1 MKDRAKM
8 QSDSAGA
15 GRVRRS
21 LLPTLRF
28 VLIFA
33 VSAPLAL
40 LILSLRPEAWRFT
53 LLYPVA
59 VLVLFAADLTMTLPW
74 KRLGVTVHVP
84 PRLTPASR
92 GKRREEC
99 VKISLDAGDWDRPV
113 NVEILPELSGD
124 ALEPLPVRGEL
135 AGRTDFFCPLAPT
148 RRGRLLLDALWL
160 RWRGPWG
167 LAEMRLRQPVG
178 EAVDVVPDVRGLH
191 EDALRF
197 FTGDTI
203 FGSKVQRA
211 RGEGTEFE
219 ALREFAPGMDT
230 RLIDWKRSARHR
242 KLLGREFRQERN
254 HLIVVGF
261 DTGRLMLESVDGQP
275 KLDHAVR
282 AGLLLARVSLH
293 AGDLIG
299 ACGFDARFRHFLPP
313 ERGNAQFSRF
323 QRFSA
328 SLEYREDETNFTLAL
343 AELNSRLRRRSLI
356 VLFTDFVDAVSA
368 ELMME
373 SLQWLTR
380 RHVVL
385 FVALRDPL
393 PERIRNSPP
402 EDFGSVARAVVAGD
416 LLRERAVV
424 LERIARLGVHCL
436 DVSSRELSP
445 ALLNRYLMIK
455 QRGLL

>member
-1 MKDRAKM
+1 
-8 QSDSAGA
+8 
-15 GRVRRS
+15 
-21 LLPTLRF
+21 
-28 VLIFA
+28 
-33 VSAPLAL
+33 
-40 LILSLRPEAWRFT
+40 
-53 LLYPVA
+53 
-59 VLVLFAADLTMTLPW
+59 
-74 KRLGVTVHVP
+74 
-84 PRLTPASR
+84 
-92 GKRREEC
+92 
-99 VKISLDAGDWDRPV
+99 
-113 NVEILPELSGD
+113 
-124 ALEPLPVRGEL
+124 
-135 AGRTDFFCPLAPT
+135 
-148 RRGRLLLDALWL
+148 
-160 RWRGPWG
+160 
-167 LAEMRLRQPVG
+167 
-178 EAVDVVPDVRGLH
+178 
-191 EDALRF
+191 
-197 FTGDTI
+197 
-203 FGSKVQRA
+203 
-211 RGEGTEFE
+211 
-219 ALREFAPGMDT
+219 MDT

-368 ELMME
+368 ELMLE